1 MTTPQ
6 VVRTSVTVNIN
17 SPIQYYPL
25 LDFFISFTD
34 EMTFGLTEI
43 KINTRKLREYL

>member
-6 VVRTSVTVNIN
+6 VVRTSVTVSIN
-17 SPIQYYPL
+17 SPIQVYPHP
-25 LDFFISFTD
+25 DDNIPPTD

-43 KINTRKLREYL
+43 KINTRKLREKL

>member
-6 VVRTSVTVNIN
+6 VVRTSVTVSIK
-17 SPIQYYPL
+17 SPIQVYPHP
-25 LDFFISFTD
+25 DDNIPPAD

-43 KINTRKLREYL
+43 KINTRKLREKL

>member
-6 VVRTSVTVNIN
+6 FVRTLVTVNIN
-17 SPIQYYPL
+17 SPIQDYPHPE
-25 LDFFISFTD
+25 DHIPATD

-43 KINTRKLREYL
+43 KINARKLRE